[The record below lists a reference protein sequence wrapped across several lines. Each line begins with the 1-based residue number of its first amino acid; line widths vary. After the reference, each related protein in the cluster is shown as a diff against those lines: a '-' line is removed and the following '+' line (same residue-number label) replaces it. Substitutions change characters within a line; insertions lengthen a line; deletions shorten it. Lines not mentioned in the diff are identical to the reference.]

1 MNTLIKVALAALL
14 TALLTALLLAHPIG
28 ACAASPKMPG
38 APADPCCP
46 GKRTPAP
53 AQDDCSKPGCVCMDT
68 RTVPMVAPPAGQT
81 SPLDAALVT
90 SQGSPTGLT
99 ATLAPPALR
108 LVQFVSRHLFLTL
121 HQFLI

>member
-1 MNTLIKVALAALL
+1 MNTLIKVALA
-14 TALLTALLLAHPIG
+14 ALLTALLLAHPIG

-68 RTVPMVAPPAGQT
+68 RTVPLVAPATSQT
-81 SPLDAALVT
+81 SPLDAALVN
-90 SQGSPTGLT
+90 SQGSRLT
-99 ATLAPPALR
+99 ANVAPHALR